1 MLTHMEKQHIE
12 NYVDC
17 HKINRYSTD
26 EVTKLIN
33 ENFKDVPLTE
43 RIDAVSYS
51 QMFSFWKYV
60 QDTLF
65 LASEEIKRLN
75 AKIKELEEK
84 NVKVS

>member
-1 MLTHMEKQHIE
+1 MLQRFNNME

-17 HKINRYSTD
+17 HKLNRYCTD
-26 EVTKLIN
+26 EVTNIIS
-33 ENFKDVPLTE
+33 ERFKDVPLIE

-60 QDTLF
+60 QETLF

-75 AKIKELEEK
+75 ARIKELEEK
-84 NVKVS
+84 NVKIS